1 MKKRTFIAATSVVI
15 VVALLAC
22 VLMGCVNTE
31 KQEVEVKDAFASIDW
46 EYLKDLPSGSLDRYT
61 TPESDISISE
71 ITSDTMQM
79 RHYVDFILN
88 WNFDVAKNYKFTR
101 ITFDITINNFDY
113 PDANFKIWHFFIND
127 KDTKESE
134 KEIAFS
140 PNEPISVEFTFGDE
154 GIDCFRWTRN
164 NYRVLHIMK
173 ATYDDKEKNEARRYM
188 NWKISNLKIYGI
200 EK

>member
-1 MKKRTFIAATSVVI
+1 MKKRTFVVATAVVI
-15 VVALLAC
+15 VMAILTC

-31 KQEVEVKDAFASIDW
+31 KQEVEVKDAFLSIDW
-46 EYLKDLPSGSLDRYT
+46 QYLKDMPNGGLDRYT
-61 TPESDISISE
+61 TPEFDIPISE

-101 ITFDITINNFDY
+101 ITFDLTIDNIDY
-113 PDANFKIWHFFIND
+113 SSVKFQIWHFIVNSKND
-127 KDTKESE
+127 IMLDKEVT
-134 KEIAFS
+134 FTQNV
-140 PNEPISVEFTFGDE
+140 PVSVEFTFGEE
-154 GIDCFRWTRN
+154 GINCYSGIKN
-164 NYRVLHIMK
+164 NYRVFHIRRGD
-173 ATYDDKEKNEARRYM
+173 YSDNELDTVRRM